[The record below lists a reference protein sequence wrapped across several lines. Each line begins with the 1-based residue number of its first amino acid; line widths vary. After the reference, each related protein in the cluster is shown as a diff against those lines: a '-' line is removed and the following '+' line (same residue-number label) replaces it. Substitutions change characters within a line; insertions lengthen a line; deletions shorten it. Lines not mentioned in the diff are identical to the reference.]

1 MVVQSSEIFVRP
13 FRRWLPRKV
22 GTFDWAPVAAIIVL
36 LVAYYAVSWLGSQ
49 RI

>member
-1 MVVQSSEIFVRP
+1 MVVQSSEPFARP

-22 GTFDWAPVAAIIVL
+22 GTFDWAPVAGIVVL